1 MAEKQAVASAIEEQR
16 LIAEAEEKEF
26 KKSIQQYPYELRV
39 EAAVHAYRSAD
50 NKFTQAQLADRH
62 VIGITSFKN
71 KLASGK
77 KNDAKARQDAI
88 ISGVAAAEFIFRG
101 SVLDVEATNEAHL
114 EYISTR
120 AQAAKE
126 VHEKKKIVDELK
138 AQRTS
143 ARAEKRKVLFV
154 FDSYFLSCPR
164 FSFYL
169 QRKEADMALKTAER
183 ELKTSRTQLN
193 SYDSAFFT
201 TTFGGVAN
209 SALVGRPAE
218 FEERTVQ
225 AVVEHFN
232 RIQTNIKNGVSQAA
246 LVQML
251 LKTRQRI
258 QSPSGK
264 PLNPPSKSCLIA
276 AVRRCDTETCMA
288 KNAPDSRGRALEDW
302 RNVFSHMGMM
312 GAISRLNIDPE
323 LLFNIDDVGK
333 YLGVRGNGDRG
344 TLAHFRPGMIDA
356 AVARRLSPGI
366 AATTHQ
372 PRMVYFSCMTSASGD
387 LPATVVTVKDRQIPQ
402 GIVELKQLVFGA
414 RELWVCFCNPD
425 QDKQLLSKRILK
437 QVFLPRIREAQKV
450 SFYFVYSFNN

>member
-1 MAEKQAVASAIEEQR
+1 
-16 LIAEAEEKEF
+16 
-26 KKSIQQYPYELRV
+26 
-39 EAAVHAYRSAD
+39 
-50 NKFTQAQLADRH
+50 
-62 VIGITSFKN
+62 
-71 KLASGK
+71 
-77 KNDAKARQDAI
+77 
-88 ISGVAAAEFIFRG
+88 
-101 SVLDVEATNEAHL
+101 
-114 EYISTR
+114 
-120 AQAAKE
+120 
-126 VHEKKKIVDELK
+126 
-138 AQRTS
+138 
-143 ARAEKRKVLFV
+143 
-154 FDSYFLSCPR
+154 
-164 FSFYL
+164 
-169 QRKEADMALKTAER
+169 MALKNAER
-183 ELKTSRTQLN
+183 ELKTSRTQL
-193 SYDSAFFT
+193 SSHDSAFFT
-201 TTFGGVAN
+201 ATFGGVAN
-209 SALVGRPAE
+209 RALVGRPAE
-218 FEERTVQ
+218 FEERTIQ
-225 AVVEHFN
+225 AVIEHFN

-264 PLNPPSKSCLIA
+264 PLSPPSKSCLIA

-288 KNAPDSRGRALEDW
+288 KNAPDSRGRALEEW
-302 RNVFSHMGMM
+302 RNVFSHVGMM

-366 AATTHQ
+366 ATTTHQ

-387 LPATVVTVKDRQIPQ
+387 LPATVVTIKDRQIPQ

-437 QVFLPRIREAQKV
+437 QVFLPRIHVAQKV
-450 SFYFVYSFNN
+450 NPYFIYCFFHLLLHLQFEPGCLSQNA